1 VRRGLALGA
10 ALAVLLGACGSAT
23 GSGGSGGSSGS
34 GGSAASRA
42 DGSVTTA
49 AAPVLA
55 VAPSVA
61 SGATDTTS
69 VAGGGAA
76 PNDTLSAQVVP
87 GPAALTVLGP
97 DGSVRWEAPPTA
109 GFVSATQAAV
119 GDGVLLAST
128 ICDGP
133 VSVKAW
139 DLESGAPLWSAVLPD
154 SQAGG
159 ATLAIVDGVALVTTA
174 GGLSAFDGHSGA
186 PRPSTDATT
195 VVPSSGEPTPG
206 GPLLAADGITV
217 TAPGCPTPGGY

>member
-1 VRRGLALGA
+1 MRRGLALGA

-23 GSGGSGGSSGS
+23 GSGGSAAS
-34 GGSAASRA
+34 GGEAT
-42 DGSVTTA
+42 DGAPTTA
-49 AAPVLA
+49 AAPA
-55 VAPSVA
+55 PAIAPSVA
-61 SGATDTTS
+61 TDATTATTS
-69 VAGGGAA
+69 VGGVGAA
-76 PNDTLSAQVVP
+76 PNDTLSAEVVP

-109 GFVSATQAAV
+109 GFVSATQAAI

-139 DLESGAPLWSAVLPD
+139 DLKSGAPLWSAVLPD

-159 ATLAIVDGVALVTTA
+159 ATLAIVDGLALVTTA
-174 GGLSAFDGHSGA
+174 GGLSAFDGHRGA
-186 PRPSTDATT
+186 PRPGADATT
-195 VVPSSGEPTPG
+195 VVPSSGAPTPG

-217 TAPGCPTPGGY
+217 TAPGCPTPGAY

>member
-1 VRRGLALGA
+1 MRRGLALGA

-23 GSGGSGGSSGS
+23 GSGGSAGS
-34 GGSAASRA
+34 GGEAT
-42 DGSVTTA
+42 DGAPTTA
-49 AAPVLA
+49 AAPA
-55 VAPSVA
+55 PAIAPSVA
-61 SGATDTTS
+61 TDATTVTTS
-69 VAGGGAA
+69 VGGVGAA
-76 PNDTLSAQVVP
+76 PNDTLSAEVVP

-109 GFVSATQAAV
+109 GFVSATQAAI

-159 ATLAIVDGVALVTTA
+159 ASRSVVDGAALVSTA
-174 GGLSAFDGHSGA
+174 AGVEALDARTGQ
-186 PRPSTDATT
+186 PRPSTDGST
-195 VVPSSGEPTPG
+195 VPASSGEPSPG
-206 GPLLAADGITV
+206 GPLVAAAGVTV

>member
-1 VRRGLALGA
+1 M
-10 ALAVLLGACGSAT
+10 
-23 GSGGSGGSSGS
+23 
-34 GGSAASRA
+34 
-42 DGSVTTA
+42 
-49 AAPVLA
+49 PA

-61 SGATDTTS
+61 SGDD
-69 VAGGGAA
+69 GHDERRRLGAA
-76 PNDTLSAQVVP
+76 PNDTLSAEVVP

-109 GFVSATQAAV
+109 GFVSATQAAI

-174 GGLSAFDGHSGA
+174 GGLSAFDGRSGA
-186 PRPSTDATT
+186 PRPSTD
-195 VVPSSGEPTPG
+195 GEHGRGVQRRARPG
-206 GPLLAADGITV
+206 WPAPRGRGVTV

>member
-1 VRRGLALGA
+1 MRRGLALGA
-10 ALAVLLGACGSAT
+10 ALVVLLAACGSAT
-23 GSGGSGGSSGS
+23 GSGGSGGSSE
-34 GGSAASRA
+34 
-42 DGSVTTA
+42 DGAPTTA
-49 AAPVLA
+49 AAPVPA
-55 VAPSVA
+55 VAPSVS

-69 VAGGGAA
+69 VVGVGAA

-109 GFVSATQAAV
+109 GFVSATQAAI

-174 GGLSAFDGHSGA
+174 GGLSAFDGRSGA
-186 PRPSTDATT
+186 PRPSTDGSTA
-195 VVPSSGEPTPG
+195 PASSGEPAPG
-206 GPLLAADGITV
+206 GPLVAAAGVTV

>member
-1 VRRGLALGA
+1 MRRGLALGA
-10 ALAVLLGACGSAT
+10 ALVVLLAACGSAT
-23 GSGGSGGSSGS
+23 GSGGSTGS
-34 GGSAASRA
+34 GA
-42 DGSVTTA
+42 DGADGAATTA
-49 AAPVLA
+49 AGPVPA
-55 VAPSVA
+55 VAPSLA

-69 VAGGGAA
+69 GAGGGGA
-76 PNDTLSAQVVP
+76 PNDTLSAAVVP

-174 GGLSAFDGHSGA
+174 AGLSAFDGHSGV
-186 PRPSTDATT
+186 PRPSTDAST
-195 VVPSSGEPTPG
+195 VAPSGGEPTPG
-206 GPLLAADGITV
+206 GPLLAAGGVTV

>member
-1 VRRGLALGA
+1 MRRGLALGA
-10 ALAVLLGACGSAT
+10 ALAVLLAACGSAT
-23 GSGGSGGSSGS
+23 GSGGSSGS
-34 GGSAASRA
+34 GGSTASGA
-42 DGSVTTA
+42 DGAATTA
-49 AAPVLA
+49 AAPVPA
-55 VAPSVA
+55 VAPSA
-61 SGATDTTS
+61 PSDATDTTS
-69 VAGGGAA
+69 GAGGGAA
-76 PNDTLSAQVVP
+76 PNDTVSDQVVP

-174 GGLSAFDGHSGA
+174 GGLSAFDGRSGA
-186 PRPSTDATT
+186 PRPSTDAST
-195 VVPSSGEPTPG
+195 VAPSSGEPAPG
-206 GPLLAADGITV
+206 GPLLAADGVTV